1 MLLDA
6 LHDFPLDHAAVF
18 MRFCMTDTSTVL
30 SIFKEKSTLNAWTP
44 ILSKFQGLPIL
55 FSPDDI
61 GSDRFRPE
69 SLGFTPQL
77 AIVSSDIYPD
87 FGTNLIRQLRLE
99 YPELDV
105 VVLAAPNVSR
115 LSLWPLVR
123 DGIRHL
129 AVADPIRESDKIS
142 SLIKTLASKKPWTF
156 SLYLNSESDFREFQL
171 FEARQKESII
181 CQIESLVCGQAADL
195 EILRQKGALLA
206 DEMIENALQAAPE
219 GALSKQGIWVKAGFD
234 GEMLALQV
242 IDKWG
247 TLTPEKAM
255 EYLARHQDGQV
266 CIDTPRGRGL
276 FILWQFFDHFH
287 LNILSGQE
295 TAIGGQLNR
304 KSTQDNGLLKGFDFF
319 QDSPS
324 ARSFLSRF

>member
-1 MLLDA
+1 MLPDA
-6 LHDFPLDHAAVF
+6 LHGFPLDHPAVF
-18 MRFCMTDTSTVL
+18 VRSCMTDTSTVL
-30 SIFKEKSTLNAWTP
+30 SFFKEKSTLDTWAP
-44 ILSKFQGLPIL
+44 SLSKFRGVPIL
-55 FSPDDI
+55 LNPEDI
-61 GSDRFRPE
+61 RSDCFRSE
-69 SLGFTPQL
+69 ALGFTPQL
-77 AIVSSDIYPD
+77 AIVSSDLYPD
-87 FGTNLIRQLRLE
+87 VGTSLIRQLRLD
-99 YPELDV
+99 YPDLDV

-129 AVADPIRESDKIS
+129 AVADPVRESEKVAT
-142 SLIKTLASKKPWTF
+142 LIKTLASKEPWTF
-156 SLYLNSESDFREFQL
+156 SLYLNSESDFREFRL
-171 FEARQKESII
+171 FHAEQKEYII
-181 CQIESLVCGQAADL
+181 RQIESLVCGQAADL

-219 GALSKQGIWVKAGFD
+219 GALSPKGIWVKAGFD
-234 GEMLALQV
+234 GETLALQV
-242 IDKWG
+242 IDNWG

-304 KSTQDNGLLKGFDFF
+304 KSTPDNGLLKGFDFF
-319 QDSPS
+319 QDSPC